1 MKKRVLSALLVLC
14 MACSMVSTVWATET
28 NATSGA
34 PEPASQT
41 LNLDNE
47 QSGNENGAVLYQGDQ
62 CLGGGVI
69 DEVLR

>member
-41 LNLDNE
+41 LNLDNCRATIHIG
-47 QSGNENGAVLYQGDQ
+47 QKSK
-62 CLGGGVI
+62 
-69 DEVLR
+69 